1 MHKCRWKT
9 QRFLELALSSN
20 ALKEKRI
27 TLKENNRII
36 KENNTIIK
44 DQNLV
49 AETLDN
55 YFTNVV
61 DSLDIEPY
69 SAFENQQHV
78 SNITKYWD
86 HNQFD
91 FSLTNHE
98 LVKSALEKIKA
109 NKARVHDH
117 IPSRALKASIPSII

>member
-9 QRFLELALSSN
+9 QRILELALSSN
-20 ALKEKRI
+20 ALKEKPI

-69 SAFENQQHV
+69 TAFENQQHV

-98 LVKSALEKIKA
+98 LVKL
-109 NKARVHDH
+109 NL
-117 IPSRALKASIPSII
+117 P